1 MNFPMGLIPTCNF
14 RAYGDYYDTI
24 LQPCLDL
31 KHMPGLCGGWS
42 FSRKMSVGFI
52 ADCNQQVSPI
62 KCAPRERKPLVVHG
76 NNILNRTCR
85 QWTSNPTPDNPPL
98 RSPALL
104 TDHSIFLTQ
113 KALDVKVLSATYP
126 FEWERGTQ

>member
-42 FSRKMSVGFI
+42 FSRKMS
-52 ADCNQQVSPI
+52 
-62 KCAPRERKPLVVHG
+62 
-76 NNILNRTCR
+76 
-85 QWTSNPTPDNPPL
+85 WTSNPTPDNPPL